1 MGAEHD
7 VRLRNPALEFHVVVE
22 LLVGVDDVEL
32 RHVAT
37 AHGIETGV
45 IRNFLKSRGKRPG
58 VATQFGATRIRHVFA
73 RTRNRKTRKPAED
86 IADCAP
92 DNDQNQ
98 SEDDD
103 DSTTSPAT
111 PTAGTRARTAE
122 HCRKELDGN
131 RLNCGENTHEHD
143 AHDHESRI
151 AILDVREFVTHNSS
165 EFGIVQF
172 LNKTCGKR
180 NRKRGN
186 VDAACKGVQAIIL
199 NDVDLRHLNAACDAE
214 VFDNVV
220 DAQVILAF
228 QRFCVRGMPNDR
240 GVRAVGDDEP
250 HAHNLE
256 RVRQHRLESFPH
268 FGPMHGSVLHVG
280 GMVCRAAPFDNT
292 AKPPEIV
299 QRHDRR
305 KNHSQDNNRE
315 HTQQQNT
322 VAVVPPNLGLD
333 TYVFH

>member
-86 IADCAP
+86 IADRAP

-151 AILDVREFVTHNSS
+151 AILDVSKFVTNNGC
-165 EFGIVQF
+165 ELGIVQF
-172 LNKTCGKR
+172 FNQTGRKR

-186 VDAACKGVQAIIL
+186 VDTTRKGCRLRYKGFRQCCRRAGYPCVPAA
-199 NDVDLRHLNAACDAE
+199 LRAWHAE
-214 VFDNVV
+214 
-220 DAQVILAF
+220 
-228 QRFCVRGMPNDR
+228 
-240 GVRAVGDDEP
+240 
-250 HAHNLE
+250 
-256 RVRQHRLESFPH
+256 
-268 FGPMHGSVLHVG
+268 
-280 GMVCRAAPFDNT
+280 
-292 AKPPEIV
+292 
-299 QRHDRR
+299 
-305 KNHSQDNNRE
+305 
-315 HTQQQNT
+315 
-322 VAVVPPNLGLD
+322 
-333 TYVFH
+333 